1 MIIAETGDKY
11 QFVTQPD
18 HATLSGRLA
27 AHWGNGVFDQPAPR
41 SAVRIAADHHDH
53 GWQSYDLRPHLTDEG
68 TPRGFTN
75 VPDDEWVEF
84 YTRGIERVTDVDA
97 YAGLLTSMHATG
109 LRRGGYGVRSSI
121 PDQSDDPPYESFVTE
136 QEQFQREILADLQE
150 GRYSTYAGPN
160 EQEFLADLHETGDA
174 EATNV
179 SPTESRLWTNYLLL
193 QTFDVL
199 SLYLCGAL
207 SFDRTEIGPVP
218 PSTADEPISLTVEP
232 IGLSSVAV
240 EPSPFDTTPLTLSV
254 ATRTVQGIE
263 CEGTETDVVEAYY
276 NAEQR
281 QTAFTLY

>member
-1 MIIAETGDKY
+1 MIISEAGDGY

-27 AHWGNGVFDQPAPR
+27 AHWGNDVFDQPAPR
-41 SAVRIAADHHDH
+41 SAICLAADHHDH
-53 GWQSYDLRPHLTDEG
+53 GWQSYDLRPHLADDG

-75 VPDDEWVEF
+75 VPDEEWVEF
-84 YTRGIERVTDVDA
+84 YTRGIEAVTEVDA

-121 PDQSDDPPYESFVTE
+121 PDQSNDPPYESFVAN
-136 QEQFQREILADLQE
+136 QEQFQRETLADLQE
-150 GRYSTYAGPN
+150 SRYSTYAGPD
-160 EQEFLADLHETGDA
+160 EQKFLSNLHETGDA
-174 EATNV
+174 EETNLP
-179 SPTESRLWTNYLLL
+179 PTDSRLWTNYLLL

-207 SFDRTEIGPVP
+207 SPDRTEIGPVP
-218 PSTADEPISLTVEP
+218 TPTADESVSLTVEP
-232 IGLSSVAV
+232 IGLSTVTV

-254 ATRTVQGIE
+254 ATRTVPKIDGDGE
-263 CEGTETDVVEAYY
+263 ETEILEAYY

-281 QTAFTLY
+281 QTEFTLY